1 MQPEFCRKLITLCH
15 GKKLHCAID
24 TAGSIPLSAC
34 QPAVDAADLLLLDI
48 KALDPD
54 LCRELTG
61 QDNKNS
67 LALLDY
73 CESVKK
79 PVWIRHVLVPG
90 FTLVQERLE
99 ELAEYL
105 SGFSCVERI
114 ELLPFHKMGN
124 INGRLWG
131 YPPRWRKRRSRPSK
145 KSPWQERFFKVAA
158 FRFIN
163 LLS

>member
-1 MQPEFCRKLITLCH
+1 M
-15 GKKLHCAID
+15 
-24 TAGSIPLSAC
+24 
-34 QPAVDAADLLLLDI
+34 DAADLLLLDI
-48 KALDPD
+48 KALDPV

-61 QDNKNS
+61 QDNKNA

-90 FTLVQERLE
+90 FTLEQERLE

-114 ELLPFHKMGN
+114 ELLPFHKMGEYKWEALG
-124 INGRLWG
+124 I
-131 YPPRWRKRRSRPSK
+131 S
-145 KSPWQERFFKVAA
+145 SPLAETKEPAKEEISMAREIFQNRG
-158 FRFIN
+158 
-163 LLS
+163 LSVH